1 MRKAFSLNE
10 IISLIK
16 KKDYKDFEFYDGCA
30 HINCLET
37 EMFILE
43 APDNEVPIE
52 KLEYIA
58 DVVND
63 LDNCIRKALGWLEH
77 FSLKKDKWY
86 PDALDKGFKVC
97 CIYFGNYTYGHD
109 PEPVTNGFALSFR
122 TVEYFPC
129 LFTVKFCRSDKHP
142 FAVEEWLA

>member
-1 MRKAFSLNE
+1 MRKAFSLSE

-16 KKDYKDFEFYDGCA
+16 KKDYKAFEFYDGCA

-37 EMFILE
+37 EMFIVE

-77 FSLKKDKWY
+77 FSLKKINGIPTLWIK
-86 PDALDKGFKVC
+86 ALKCAVY
-97 CIYFGNYTYGHD
+97 ISAATLT
-109 PEPVTNGFALSFR
+109 VTI
-122 TVEYFPC
+122 
-129 LFTVKFCRSDKHP
+129 RS
-142 FAVEEWLA
+142 L